1 MNLMSKPRGARRPQT
16 QPRGR
21 NPSSFWR
28 GPWPI
33 AGTLAGIV
41 LLVVAFILISR
52 AQTPSSPTASP
63 NPTADPTVV
72 AELAHISS
80 ALSDAV
86 GTGGA
91 ANPQTRTTTTTLLRG
106 QDGKPEVLY
115 IGAEWCPYCAAER
128 WSMVVALSRFG
139 TFQNLHFTTSSSSD
153 VFPNTPTLSFTGSTY
168 QGAYL
173 DFDPADL
180 ETRDRKPLRVLT
192 AQETQVWQT
201 YDAAG
206 DIPFVDI
213 ANRYTTIGQGVP
225 ANLLQGMTWQQIGG
239 ALSNPNSPVT
249 RAVVGNANWLTAA
262 ICKIPE
268 PADIPVA
275 PICSS
280 ATIKQI
286 AAQLLG

>member
-1 MNLMSKPRGARRPQT
+1 MARRPPAHPSGR
-16 QPRGR
+16 QPSTFR
-21 NPSSFWR
+21 R

-33 AGTLAGIV
+33 VGVLAGIV
-41 LLVVAFILISR
+41 LLIVTFILISR
-52 AQTPSSPTASP
+52 AQTPSSPTANP
-63 NPTADPTVV
+63 YPTADPTVV
-72 AELAHISS
+72 DEITHISS

-91 ANPQTRTTTTTLLRG
+91 ANPLTRTTTTTLLRG
-106 QDGKPEVLY
+106 TDGKPEFLY

-153 VFPNTPTLSFTGSTY
+153 VFPNTPTFSFTGSSY

-173 DFDPADL
+173 DFDAADL
-180 ETRDRKPLRVLT
+180 ETRDRKPLRPLT
-192 AQETQVWQT
+192 APETQVWQT

-206 DIPFVDI
+206 NIPFVDI
-213 ANRYTTIGQGVP
+213 ANRYAAIGQGVP

-249 RAVVGNANWLTAA
+249 RAIVGNANWLTAA
-262 ICKIPE
+262 ICKLPQPAEIPT
-268 PADIPVA
+268 A

-286 AAQLLG
+286 AAQLPS